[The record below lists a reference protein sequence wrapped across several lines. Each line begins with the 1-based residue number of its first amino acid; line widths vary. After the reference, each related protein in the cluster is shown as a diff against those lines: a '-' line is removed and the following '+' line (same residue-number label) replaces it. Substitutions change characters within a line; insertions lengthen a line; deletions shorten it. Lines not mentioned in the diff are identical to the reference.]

1 MLPVLVAVAA
11 ATLAPAAE
19 LQVKPSDW
27 PQFRGLNRDAVAPE
41 KGLMQSWPE
50 NGPPKAWTV
59 SGLGGGYSTVAVV
72 DGVIFGTGKRGNQEF
87 LFALNEQ
94 DGSERW
100 ATPFADSRKVGYNEG
115 TRSTPT
121 YANGKVYAVACD
133 GTLVCADA
141 TTGKQLW
148 SVNFVHDFGGKV
160 QAWGYSESVLVDE
173 GKVIATPASPQAA
186 MVALNAD
193 TGKLIWK
200 TAVPN
205 PGGAGGYA
213 SAVKT
218 VVGGVPMYINLLG
231 KTGGV
236 VGVHAKTGKLLWQ
249 YTKIMNGTANIPS
262 PIVSGDLVFAS
273 TGYAD
278 GGSALLKLIPSRT
291 GVRVEELKY
300 YTAKELQN
308 HHGGMVLVDG
318 YVYMGR
324 GHNNG
329 LPSCV
334 ELKTGKIMWAEDAG
348 AFRGS
353 GSAAVAY
360 ADNRLY
366 FRYQNGVMALIAAKP
381 KEYDPISAF
390 KIPQPSGKPSWPHP
404 TIANGKLYIRD
415 QDKLHC
421 YILKNPV

>member
-1 MLPVLVAVAA
+1 MLTILFAVAA
-11 ATLAPAAE
+11 TVLAPAAE
-19 LQVKPSDW
+19 LQVKPTDW
-27 PQFRGLNRDAVAPE
+27 PQFRGLNRDAIAPE

-50 NGPPKAWTV
+50 SGPPKAWTV
-59 SGLGGGYSTVAVV
+59 TGLGGGYSTVAVV
-72 DGVIFGTGKRGNQEF
+72 DGVIFGTGKRGNQEYI
-87 LFALNEQ
+87 FALNER

-133 GTLVCADA
+133 GTLACLDA
-141 TTGKQLW
+141 ATGKQLW
-148 SVNFVHDFGGKV
+148 SVNFVRDFGGTV
-160 QAWGYSESVLVDE
+160 QSWGYSESVLVDD

-186 MVALNAD
+186 MIALNAD
-193 TGKLIWK
+193 TGKVIWK
-200 TAVPN
+200 AAVPN

-218 VVGGVPMYINLLG
+218 VVGGVPMYVNLLG

-236 VGVHAKTGKLLWQ
+236 VGVHAQTGKLLWQ
-249 YTKIMNGTANIPS
+249 YTKIMNGTANIPT

-273 TGYAD
+273 TGYGD
-278 GGSALLKLIPSRT
+278 GGAALLKLIPNQT
-291 GVRVEELKY
+291 EVRVQELKY
-300 YTAKELQN
+300 YPAKQLQN
-308 HHGGMVLVDG
+308 HHGGMVLVNG
-318 YVYMGR
+318 YIYLGR

-329 LPSCV
+329 LPTCV
-334 ELKTGKIMWAEDAG
+334 ELKTGKILWAEDTSP
-348 AFRGS
+348 FQGS

-366 FRYQNGVMALIAAKP
+366 FRYQNGVMALIAADP
-381 KEYDPISAF
+381 KEFQPISGF

-421 YILKNPV
+421 YLLKNPA